1 MDLTLSY
8 YRAFVAGPTNRDR
21 LRDAFRSVGAVRCSI
36 HEGWYDLPPE
46 PIWARLPYS
55 PDHEVSGLSPNL
67 RALGTARLRLRL
79 ANHVEGYSVLAVT
92 ALVALELE
100 LEVRDDVD
108 WREVLV
114 PAPGRAVLQGK
125 ASKLDPTELA
135 ELIAHVAS
143 TGRGGSDA
151 LSLRVICN
159 RRTAFLQESLEKSGM
174 PLVPSVHLTRLG
186 VSAASRLYID
196 GSSVHDCEMP
206 TAQDLVLLASE
217 VAINRAILD
226 FLEQNLKATFS
237 KLHSSINQPDDRVES
252 NRRTEIVDW
261 IAGLQNEMQF
271 VATGLSHFSHVDS
284 SELLAIFNRRLSIPI
299 DLNRCLHR
307 LDQLHHSIGWQM
319 VLGEAYISRRQLSA
333 SVEHIDAQISDTRIR
348 LEVQER
354 QWSRRFST
362 SIRAMCLALG
372 VGLFV
377 IAISHALNIEAVG
390 YALAGTVFAV
400 LGLITRACGSAH
412 SAAGSDS
419 DGQISTIPPSGDE
432 A

>member
-8 YRAFVAGPTNRDR
+8 CRSFVAGPTNCDR
-21 LRDAFRSVGAVRCSI
+21 LPDAFRSVGAVRCPI
-36 HEGWYDLPPE
+36 HEDWYDLPPE

-67 RALGTARLRLRL
+67 RALGTARLRLKL
-79 ANHVEGYSVLAVT
+79 ANHVEGHAVLAVT

-100 LEVRDDVD
+100 LEVRDKVD

-114 PAPGRAVLQGK
+114 PAPGRAVLHGK

-135 ELIAHVAS
+135 ELIAPVAS
-143 TGRGGSDA
+143 TGRGGLDA

-159 RRTAFLQESLEKSGM
+159 RRAAFLQESLEKSGI

-196 GSSVHDCEMP
+196 GSSVHDCEIP

-217 VAINRAILD
+217 GAINRAILD
-226 FLEQNLKATFS
+226 FLEQNLKATFA
-237 KLHSSINQPDDRVES
+237 KLHSRIDLPDDRVES

-261 IAGLQNEMQF
+261 IAGLQNEVQF
-271 VATGLSHFSHVDS
+271 VATGLSHLSHVDG
-284 SELLAIFNRRLSIPI
+284 SELSAIFNRHLSIPI

-307 LDQLHHSIGWQM
+307 LDQLNHSIGWQV
-319 VLGEAYISRRQLSA
+319 VLGEM
-333 SVEHIDAQISDTRIR
+333 
-348 LEVQER
+348 EVQER

-372 VGLFV
+372 VGLFA

-400 LGLITRACGSAH
+400 LGLITRASGSAH
-412 SAAGSDS
+412 SAARSAS
-419 DGQISTIPPSGDE
+419 DGQISTIPPSGD
-432 A
+432 AA